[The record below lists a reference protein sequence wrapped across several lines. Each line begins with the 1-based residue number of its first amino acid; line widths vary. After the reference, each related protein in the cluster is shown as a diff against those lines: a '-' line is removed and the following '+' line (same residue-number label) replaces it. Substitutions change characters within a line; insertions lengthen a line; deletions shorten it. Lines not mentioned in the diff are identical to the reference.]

1 MAQLGRQ
8 AGALRTDSAKGLEAY
23 RDRLRAGAK
32 ALDDEVIP
40 AGTYNIRGWS
50 VPAKL
55 AKFVGKI
62 CKILK
67 RILRWIV
74 GGDVDENGCFT
85 YVQRILRWT
94 VGGDS

>member
-1 MAQLGRQ
+1 MYTNCG
-8 AGALRTDSAKGLEAY
+8 GDV
-23 RDRLRAGAK
+23 
-32 ALDDEVIP
+32 DENGYF
-40 AGTYNIRGWS
+40 AS
-50 VPAKL
+50 V
-55 AKFVGKI
+55 
-62 CKILK
+62 K